1 VLILLPPS
9 EGKYAPARG
18 AALDLDRLSFPSLTP
33 ARRTMLDALVRLCRA
48 GEVPLEEAIRA
59 LGVGPTL
66 SDEVARNARLP
77 QAPTARADR
86 IYTGVLY
93 EALDLPRLSPAA
105 KRRASSRVA
114 ITSALF
120 GLLRPGDRVP
130 AYRLS
135 GGVSLPELG
144 PVAGFWRRELDAA
157 VREAAGSGLVLDL
170 RSSTYAGFWRPAP
183 DLAGRVIALR
193 VLHESNGTRSVVSH
207 FNKATK
213 GRLVRALLE
222 DGRNPAR
229 PGRLAD
235 LLADL
240 GWKVEPGPGARG
252 AGGGGATWDV
262 VVTDL

>member
-86 IYTGVLY
+86 VYTGVLY

-130 AYRLS
+130 PYRLS

-144 PVAGFWRRELDAA
+144 PVAGFWR
-157 VREAAGSGLVLDL
+157 
-170 RSSTYAGFWRPAP
+170 PAP
-183 DLAGRVIALR
+183 DLADRVIALR
-193 VLHESNGTRSVVSH
+193 VLHESNGTRAVVSH

-213 GRLVRALLE
+213 GRLVRALRE

-235 LLADL
+235 LLAGL